1 MCFLPKST
9 SVSSRRRRRRRPVL
23 PSRPPS
29 DLQPAPRPDQSTKPA
44 GQALADPEEAS
55 LRLTQREEGRPG
67 LGTLAER
74 NEQAGGHYEGH

>member
-29 DLQPAPRPDQSTKPA
+29 DPQPAPRPEQHAKPDS
-44 GQALADPEEAS
+44 QALADSEEAS
-55 LRLTQREEGRPG
+55 LRLTRRETGQRCLEA
-67 LGTLAER
+67 LAER
-74 NEQAGGHYEGH
+74 NEQTGGHHEGP

>member
-29 DLQPAPRPDQSTKPA
+29 DPQPAPRPDRRAKPD
-44 GQALADPEEAS
+44 GQALAAS
-55 LRLTQREEGRPG
+55 ENASSRLTRRETGQPCLEA
-67 LGTLAER
+67 LAER
-74 NEQAGGHYEGH
+74 NEQTGGHYEGP